1 MASLIVVSGPNE
13 GDYYPL
19 GKRTIVVGRDEGCPI
34 QITDE
39 RVSRKHLQLRVGAG
53 ETHVA
58 FDMNSANGTRINGRQ
73 VSTEVELED
82 NDEIEIG
89 NSKLVYTSG
98 DFPDRESA
106 FDHWKQRGH
115 RSRPTMEQ

>member
-13 GDYYPL
+13 GNYYPL

-34 QITDE
+34 QITDD
-39 RVSRKHLQLRVGAG
+39 RVSRKHLQIRVGAG
-53 ETHVA
+53 DGHVA
-58 FDMNSANGTRINGRQ
+58 LDMNSANGTRINGRQ
-73 VSTEVELED
+73 VTTEIELAD

-89 NSKLVYTSG
+89 TSKLVYASA

-106 FDHWKQRGH
+106 FNHWKQRGH
-115 RSRPTMEQ
+115 RGRPTIEH